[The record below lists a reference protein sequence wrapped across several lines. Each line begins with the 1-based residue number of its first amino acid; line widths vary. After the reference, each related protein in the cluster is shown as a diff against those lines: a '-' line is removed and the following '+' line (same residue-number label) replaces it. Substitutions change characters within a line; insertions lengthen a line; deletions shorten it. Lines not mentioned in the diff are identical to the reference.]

1 MRQLT
6 LTIDDIRYCE
16 KMLANWKDLV
26 RNIMEL
32 NMSEENIYKLIQYE
46 MNTKKRKD
54 VLNRLVGRYFKLLR
68 QREWNKILDYI
79 GK

>member
-1 MRQLT
+1 MKRLT
-6 LTIDDIRYCE
+6 LTLDDIRYCE
-16 KMLANWKDLV
+16 NMLTNWKDIV
-26 RNIMEL
+26 RNITEL

-68 QREWNKILDYI
+68 QREWDKILNYI